1 MKIVKNG
8 LYRHY
13 KGNNYL
19 LLDVV
24 RHSESLEEL
33 VLYKCLYEND
43 LGELWVRP
51 LEMFIEDVTID
62 GVKKPRFEYIG
73 DHKGKERL

>member
-1 MKIVKNG
+1 MKIVKDG

-19 LLDVV
+19 LIDIV
-24 RHSESLEEL
+24 RHSETLEEM

-43 LGELWVRP
+43 LGKLWVRP
-51 LEMFIEDVTID
+51 LEMFKKEVIID
-62 GVKKPRFEYIG
+62 GESRPRFEYIG
-73 DHKGKERL
+73 DQKGKDRL

>member
-1 MKIVKNG
+1 MTIKKNG

-24 RHSESLEEL
+24 RHSETLEEM
-33 VLYKCLYEND
+33 VFYKCLYENE
-43 LGELWVRP
+43 LGDLWVRP
-51 LEMFIEDVTID
+51 LSMFIENVTID
-62 GVKKPRFEYIG
+62 GKEIPRFEYIG
-73 DHKGKERL
+73 DHKGKDRL

>member
-8 LYRHY
+8 LYQHY

-24 RHSESLEEL
+24 RHSETLVEM

-51 LEMFIEDVTID
+51 LEMFIEEVVID
-62 GVKKPRFEYIG
+62 GVSRPRFAYIG
-73 DHKGKERL
+73 DQKGKERL